1 MRGKL
6 ARVLRRLSDF
16 KVHDKRNYIRVK
28 NSNNYEVVDGEL
40 VKMDGTMFEVTKDE
54 NDGFTPVTKRYLYR
68 KTKQEVTKK
77 GL

>member
-16 KVHDKRNYIRVK
+16 KVHDKREYLRVK
-28 NSNNYEVVDGEL
+28 NSKNYEVVEGDL

-54 NDGFTPVTKRYLYR
+54 NDKFTPITKRYLYR
-68 KTKQEVTKK
+68 KTKQELTREK
-77 GL
+77 L

>member
-1 MRGKL
+1 LRGKL

-16 KVHDKRNYIRVK
+16 KVHDEREYIRLK
-28 NSNNYEVVDGEL
+28 NSSNYEVVEGEL

-54 NDGFTPVTKRYLYR
+54 EGKFTPVTKRYMYR
-68 KTKQEVTKK
+68 KTKQEIAKK

>member
-16 KVHDKRNYIRVK
+16 KVHNDREYIRLK

-40 VKMDGTMFEVTKDE
+40 IKMDGTMFEVTKDE
-54 NDGFTPVTKRYLYR
+54 NDKFTPVTKRYLYR
-68 KTKQEVTKK
+68 KTKQEVTRKK
-77 GL
+77 L

>member
-16 KVHDKRNYIRVK
+16 KVHDEREYYVVR
-28 NSNNYEVVDGEL
+28 NSNNHELVDGKL
-40 VKMDGTMFEVTKDE
+40 VKCEGTIFEVTKDE
-54 NDGFTPVTKRYLYR
+54 NNNYTPVTKRYLYR